1 MSKSVLFEHG
11 EACEDLRV
19 TASRTGET
27 AVKVALLTGI
37 CMGVAA
43 ALTSVFP
50 ASAYWTQAFV
60 CRGGYE
66 LAYRTSR
73 YTQSSNRT
81 STSVHFQC
89 VGAADWYDA
98 NVIVIGALQT
108 LLVALV
114 LGTALATVRAI
125 ERRRAHRSRPSAD
138 ETF

>member
-1 MSKSVLFEHG
+1 MLVEHG

-19 TASRTGET
+19 TARRTGET

-89 VGAADWYDA
+89 VGTADGYDA
-98 NVIVIGALQT
+98 NVVLIGALQT
-108 LLVALV
+108 VLVAVV
-114 LGTALATVRAI
+114 LSAVLFAARVRARRQ
-125 ERRRAHRSRPSAD
+125 ERR
-138 ETF
+138 

>member
-1 MSKSVLFEHG
+1 MLVDHG

-19 TASRTGET
+19 TARRTGET

-66 LAYRTSR
+66 LAYRTAR
-73 YTQSSNRT
+73 YTQSSKRT

-89 VGAADWYDA
+89 VAAADGYDA
-98 NVIVIGALQT
+98 NVVLIGALQT
-108 LLVALV
+108 VLVAVV
-114 LGTALATVRAI
+114 LSAVLFAARVRARRQ
-125 ERRRAHRSRPSAD
+125 ERR
-138 ETF
+138 

>member
-1 MSKSVLFEHG
+1 VSKSVLVDHG

-19 TASRTGET
+19 TAHRTGET

-50 ASAYWTQAFV
+50 GSAYWTQAFV

-89 VGAADWYDA
+89 VGAADGYDA
-98 NVIVIGALQT
+98 NVVLIGALQT
-108 LLVALV
+108 VLVAVV
-114 LGTALATVRAI
+114 LSAVLFAARVRARRQ
-125 ERRRAHRSRPSAD
+125 ERR
-138 ETF
+138 

>member
-1 MSKSVLFEHG
+1 MLVGPG
-11 EACEDLRV
+11 ETCEDLRV
-19 TASRTGET
+19 TARRTGET

-50 ASAYWTQAFV
+50 ASACWTQAFV

-89 VGAADWYDA
+89 LAAADGYDA

-108 LLVALV
+108 LLVAFV
-114 LGTALATVRAI
+114 LGTALAIVRAI
-125 ERRRAHRSRPSAD
+125 ERRRAHRSRPSSD
-138 ETF
+138 DTF